1 VRPDPV
7 VCLDFGTTK
16 TLVAAG
22 DHVLPL
28 GRLDRW
34 MPSLVGLDHTG
45 AILLG
50 EEADL
55 ADPELRIR
63 SIKRAITKRRNDIRD
78 TAIATVRRTSADE
91 LIVALLDRVADR
103 AAAQGVDL
111 RRPRTLAVG
120 CPSVWDSGQRRRF
133 VRLLNAAGIP
143 ASLADLV
150 DEPVAAGIA
159 WLERQ
164 SLSGVT
170 PLRLVVFDMGGGTL
184 DVAVIDVLGPGED
197 DIHLLAAV
205 GRAEAGDTLDEAIAD
220 DLARDLGLADDDPE
234 VDAPLAGPNF
244 ADPGFA
250 HPDLDDTD
258 LADPDARR
266 RRDLLLDAARRLKVA
281 LTTEEEAVAP
291 LARDLFAPI
300 TEVWY
305 QRPRLEAVFA
315 PQMDRAV
322 ELVHVALRIAH
333 LSTGTPDAPPE
344 PAPSPEQLLAGVD
357 VVLLAGGMSRVPYV
371 THRLRQLFGP
381 RPTIAVACDP
391 PEEAVVRGLAA
402 AGRYR
407 TNVRYALDYDI
418 LLEWDDGQRSCSLYE
433 ACMPILESW
442 WIERNWQGELRFLC
456 TGRGLDL
463 PRQGT
468 GVLRVAGRAHP
479 VAATLN
485 GASLDGYPVA
495 LNGDDFEL
503 AIYPSGRI
511 TMTDGA
517 GHHVGRAR

>member
-16 TLVAAG
+16 TLVASG

-45 AILLG
+45 AVLLG
-50 EEADL
+50 EEAEL

-63 SIKRAITKRRNDIRD
+63 SIKRAITKRWNDIRD
-78 TAIATVRRTSADE
+78 SAVAAVRQTSAEE
-91 LIVALLDRVADR
+91 LIVALLDRVAER
-103 AAAQGVDL
+103 AEAQGVDL

-164 SLSGVT
+164 SLTGVT
-170 PLRLVVFDMGGGTL
+170 PLRLLVFDMGGGTL
-184 DVAVIDVLGPGED
+184 DIAVIDVLGSGED

-220 DLARDLGLADDDPE
+220 DLARDLGLADDDP
-234 VDAPLAGPNF
+234 DLD
-244 ADPGFA
+244 DPGGFVD
-250 HPDLDDTD
+250 PDLDDPGGFV
-258 LADPDARR
+258 DPDLVDPNARR

-305 QRPRLEAVFA
+305 QRPRLQAVFA
-315 PQMDRAV
+315 PQMDRAI

-333 LSTGTPDAPPE
+333 LSTGTPDTPPD
-344 PAPSPEQLLAGVD
+344 PPPPPEQLLAGVD

-381 RPTIAVACDP
+381 RPTITVACDP

-407 TNVRYALDYDI
+407 TNTRYALDYDI
-418 LLEWDDGQRSCSLYE
+418 LLEWDDGQRSCLLYE
-433 ACMPILESW
+433 AYMPILESW

-468 GVLRVAGRAHP
+468 GVLRVAGPTHP

-485 GASLDGYPVA
+485 GASLDGYPVV

-503 AIYPSGRI
+503 AIYPSGRL
-511 TMTDGA
+511 TMTDAA